1 MKTADNATMLDS
13 GFCPECGNVLPC
25 AIHQKT
31 ERTPQPTHF
40 LQYEENLKKTEGEVE
55 SETTWT
61 KIDNA
66 FGEVEASVYKKKGSK
81 SDKAIIYIPG
91 IGGATSKFKARHIG
105 GLIDSGYDVIV
116 LHRNGA
122 VLSNN
127 PSAAESQERLNFA
140 KETGEDH
147 IGKKEEYGYDEW
159 TMELAAAFENFNSDY
174 NDVRIV
180 GQSFGGLITLESL
193 RALQEAKHPGLDKI
207 KSFVSLSGKIGLPF
221 EDDAGIEW
229 VDKNRGLT
237 TYTSNSD
244 QETNSFEKVFNKN
257 IKGGLFRTRKPEVLL
272 PEYKRIINNIY
283 SDKLPEI
290 TYVHAMPFDEHNF
303 SPYQGRNLR
312 KKIKNEGG
320 KFVFINDFSPVEQRT
335 DRHGFPTLTPETLKY
350 WLEYEPKKDEEIMTQ
365 SGPNAQLEPANL
377 DTNIKYTRR
386 NTKEKQQ

>member
-1 MKTADNATMLDS
+1 MKKIDNATVVDS
-13 GFCPECGNVLPC
+13 GFCPECGNALPC
-25 AIHQKT
+25 NVHQKT
-31 ERTPQPTHF
+31 EKQPKPFNF

-61 KIDNA
+61 KIENK
-66 FGEVEASVYKKKGSK
+66 FGEVEASVYKKKGTK
-81 SDKAIIYIPG
+81 SDKAIIYVPG
-91 IGGATSKFKARHIG
+91 IGGATNKFKARHIG

-127 PSAAESQERLNFA
+127 PGAAESQERLNFA
-140 KETGEDH
+140 TQNGEDH

-159 TMELAAAFENFNSDY
+159 TKELAAAFENFNDDY
-174 NDVRIV
+174 DDIRII

-193 RALQEAKHPGLDKI
+193 RALQEANHPGLNKI

-221 EDDAGIEW
+221 EDSDGTEW
-229 VDKNRGLT
+229 VDKNRGLST
-237 TYTSNSD
+237 RTSKSD

-257 IKGGLFRTRKPEVLL
+257 LKDGLFRTKKPEILL
-272 PEYKRIINNIY
+272 QEYKRIINSVY
-283 SDKLPEI
+283 DSKLPEI

-312 KKIKNEGG
+312 KKIKDEGG
-320 KFVFINDFSPVEQRT
+320 KFVFINDFSQVEQRA

-350 WLEYEPKKDEEIMTQ
+350 WLEYEPKRNEEIMAQ
-365 SGPNAQLEPANL
+365 SGPNAQLEPANI
-377 DTNIKYTRR
+377 DTNIKYIRR
-386 NTKEKQQ
+386 NTKKQQ